1 MVNFAMM
8 KTGTVSLFVK
18 YRVESGY
25 ANLGSE
31 KDIVIEAG
39 AVSSLT
45 SNDCMFGSRKCVD
58 ESKCYIKALD
68 KYSNPVESSSSENEG
83 LFRLEA
89 TSSGLQSVS
98 GDDAKHIKSKFV

>member
-1 MVNFAMM
+1 M
-8 KTGTVSLFVK
+8 
-18 YRVESGY
+18 
-25 ANLGSE
+25 GSE
-31 KDIVIEAG
+31 TGIVIEAG

-45 SNDCMFGSRKCVD
+45 SKVACLEAKNVLTD
-58 ESKCYIKALD
+58 SKCYIKALD

-98 GDDAKHIKSKFV
+98 GDDAKHVKKFI